1 MITDY
6 QTKDL
11 EEEFYDIL
19 INKRINTYFQPI
31 VSLKNGGVIGYEALS
46 RGPVDSLLHFP
57 QALFDC
63 AKVMNKTWELDLLCR
78 FKAIERAKEIIGDN
92 YLFINIEPDIIKD
105 PEFKRGFTKE
115 FLEVYDISPEN
126 IVFEIT
132 ENQAVLDYN
141 SFKEIIDNY
150 KGQGYRIAIDDAGDG
165 YSGLRMLAEIRPN
178 FVKIDMGLIRN
189 IDKDMMKKELLKS
202 IQRFSEVTNIK
213 LIAEGIETYDEL
225 KALIDIGI
233 EFGQGYYIQK
243 PNPSFIQINQ
253 RIKTTIEE
261 INNLKETEVNNYMTL
276 LIGDYARGDN
286 PLYIKDS
293 GYKANE
299 CFNHNYNLQGIPVLK
314 NNKVVGLIMR
324 NKFYYQMAKHI
335 NQIDFLARNVEDIM
349 DSYPLVVDA
358 NELLSEVCHM
368 AISRDEK
375 YVYDYIVVADKG
387 QYKGIVP
394 FAGLLEILLKLQG
407 K

>member
-1 MITDY
+1 MIMDY
-6 QTKDL
+6 QAKDL
-11 EEEFYDIL
+11 EAEFYDIL
-19 INKRINTYFQPI
+19 KNKRINTYFQPI
-31 VSLKNGGVIGYEALS
+31 ISLKNGEVVGYEALS
-46 RGPVDSLLHFP
+46 RGPIGSLLHFP
-57 QALFDC
+57 EALFDC
-63 AKVMNKTWELDLLCR
+63 GKVMNRTWELDLLCR

-115 FLEVYDISPEN
+115 FLEAYDISPEN

-132 ENQAVLDYN
+132 EHQAVLDYK

-189 IDKDMMKKELLKS
+189 IDKDNMKKELLKS

-233 EFGQGYYIQK
+233 DYGQGYYIQK
-243 PNPSFIQINQ
+243 PNPSFIQLNQ
-253 RIKTTIEE
+253 RIKTTIED
-261 INNLKETEVNNYMTL
+261 INKLKATEVNNYMSL
-276 LIGDYARGDN
+276 SIGDYAREDS

-299 CFNHNYNLQGIPVLK
+299 WFNQNYNLQGIPVLK
-314 NNKVVGLIMR
+314 NNKAIGLVMR
-324 NKFYYQMAKHI
+324 NKFYYQMAKHN
-335 NQIDFLARNVEDIM
+335 NQIDFLARNIEDIM

-358 NELLSEVCHM
+358 NTLLSEVCQM

-375 YVYDYIVVADKG
+375 YVYDYIVITEKA
-387 QYKGIVP
+387 QYKGVIP
-394 FAGLLEILLKLQG
+394 FAALMEILLKLQG
-407 K
+407 